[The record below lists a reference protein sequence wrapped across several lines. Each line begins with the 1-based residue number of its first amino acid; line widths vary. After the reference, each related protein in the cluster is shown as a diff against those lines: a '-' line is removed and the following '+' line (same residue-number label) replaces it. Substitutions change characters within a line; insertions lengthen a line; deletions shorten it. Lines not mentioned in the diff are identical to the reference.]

1 MQNVFVV
8 THAQSQH
15 HLEDRVG
22 GWYDTGLTDLGRRQ
36 AKAAAKR
43 LDLLTSGTNISLVSS
58 DLKRA
63 SETAE
68 IIGAVLGSSVSLD
81 KGLRENSYGEADGK
95 PQSWL
100 DERIVVAPEDDRLD
114 HIVVAGAESKRT
126 FIERI
131 YGSMSQLPLSSDV
144 VIVTHGYALT
154 FVIAYWIGVIAYWIG
169 MRIED
174 AAYVNF
180 AATPAGITH
189 LMKDDFFR
197 NNAVKFL
204 NNAAHLIDV

>member
-43 LDLLTSGTNISLVSS
+43 LDRLTSGTNISLVSS

-154 FVIAYWIGVIAYWIG
+154 FVIAYWIG

>member
-15 HLEDRVG
+15 HLEGRVG
-22 GWYDTGLTDLGRRQ
+22 GWYDTGLTELGRAQ
-36 AKAAAKR
+36 AEASAQR
-43 LDLLTSGTNISLVSS
+43 LQALTSSTDVHILSS

-63 SETAE
+63 SETAD
-68 IIGAVLGSSVSLD
+68 IIGATLESHASLD
-81 KGLRENSYGEADGK
+81 TRLRENSYGVADGK

-100 DERIVVAPEDDRLD
+100 DKRIVVAPEHNRLD
-114 HIVVAGAESKRT
+114 HVVVTGAESKRA
-126 FIERI
+126 FAERVYDCI
-131 YGSMSQLPLSSDV
+131 SGLPDSSDV
-144 VIVTHGYALT
+144 VVVTHGYALT
-154 FVIAYWIGVIAYWIG
+154 FVIACWIG

-180 AATPAGITH
+180 SATPAGITH
-189 LMKDDFFR
+189 LQKDDFFR

-204 NNAAHLIDV
+204 NDIAHLKDL